1 MVTLPG
7 AAARPSGTAST
18 ASGACSWTS
27 AGAAIKKTTQSV
39 SQFLF
44 LNSNSVRREV
54 EIESQRPAVAAQ
66 RRRLRIRMDFM
77 VSSRTLESL
86 EEGRQLWK

>member
-7 AAARPSGTAST
+7 AAARASGTAST

-27 AGAAIKKTTQSV
+27 VGAAIKKTTQSV

-44 LNSNSVRREV
+44 LNSNSVRR